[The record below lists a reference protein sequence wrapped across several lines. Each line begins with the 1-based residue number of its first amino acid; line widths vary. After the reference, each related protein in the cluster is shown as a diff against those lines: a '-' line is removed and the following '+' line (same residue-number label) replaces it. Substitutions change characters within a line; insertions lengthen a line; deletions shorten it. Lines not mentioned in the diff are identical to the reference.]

1 MNTSPLEPP
10 SWSRQRWL
18 LAVGL
23 VFAAQV
29 VMIVLLAERPRRAV
43 PSPQFGATI
52 NLALDAKSAQ
62 KLAELPALGDPT
74 DVAAQNP
81 SIIDGLVQQW
91 NAYMSGV
98 GGVEPLRPRGYY

>member
-1 MNTSPLEPP
+1 MGGCTPLRRLFPVGTFRGCSLISQLEAKSKTMNTSPLEPP

-18 LAVGL
+18 LAVAL

-43 PSPQFGATI
+43 PAPQFGATI

-62 KLAELPALGDPT
+62 KLAELP
-74 DVAAQNP
+74 
-81 SIIDGLVQQW
+81 
-91 NAYMSGV
+91 
-98 GGVEPLRPRGYY
+98 